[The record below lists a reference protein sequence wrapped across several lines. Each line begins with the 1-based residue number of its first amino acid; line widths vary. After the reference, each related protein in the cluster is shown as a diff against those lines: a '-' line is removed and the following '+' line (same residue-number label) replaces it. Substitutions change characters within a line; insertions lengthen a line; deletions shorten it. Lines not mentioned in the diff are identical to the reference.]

1 MINER
6 RVAEISGALRTFK
19 QSRLG
24 FILIGQA
31 FIFFN
36 FFFKYPIFNPF
47 QIIVSFPMSDSSRTY
62 SLQLRD
68 RYSCQF
74 FFIA

>member
-6 RVAEISGALRTFK
+6 RVAEIS
-19 QSRLG
+19 LG

-31 FIFFN
+31 FISFYFI
-36 FFFKYPIFNPF
+36 FFKYPIFNPF
-47 QIIVSFPMSDSSRTY
+47 QIIFSFPMSDSSRTY